1 MLKTIHIKTKSL
13 KENGVT
19 SSSWFGVEGAN
30 IKTIVDGEALSKKI
44 ENQGNLLIKE
54 GYQIISILP
63 ITSQKIEAH
72 NLNATFTS
80 SVIITALKIN
90 WLYQLIFWLMDVF

>member
-13 KENGVT
+13 EENGANA
-19 SSSWFGVEGAN
+19 SWLGREAAN
-30 IKTIVDGEALSKKI
+30 IKTIVDGKALAKEI
-44 ENQGNLLIKE
+44 EEQGNILIKE
-54 GYQIISILP
+54 GYQILSILP

-72 NLNATFTS
+72 SLNATFTS

-90 WLYQLIFWLMDVF
+90 

>member
-1 MLKTIHIKTKSL
+1 MLKTVHIKTKSL
-13 KENGVT
+13 EENGAT
-19 SSSWFGVEGAN
+19 TSSWFGAENLN
-30 IKTIVDGEALSKKI
+30 IMTIVDGEELSKEI
-44 ENQGNLLIKE
+44 EVQGNILIKD
-54 GYQIISILP
+54 GYQILSILP

-90 WLYQLIFWLMDVF
+90 